1 MILFCQ
7 ESYTHFIQSETSS
20 HKVTGSIR
28 KHPLSKLY
36 PWGIFQRKTV
46 QHYFNTRSG
55 EQPFFFKQ
63 WCKESN
69 FSASY
74 YLSWTY
80 SIRTHPLS
88 VLFLY
93 LTGYTHVQHIQHDI
107 PPNKLIRIKSMKQ
120 PKPCSIDSFFLF
132 FFLINYIFCWKH
144 AVSSDVT
151 TDLLL
156 LLQLQILAVVEIKG
170 RHCPQNGMTN
180 SKNSGIT

>member
-1 MILFCQ
+1 MQHVIIFFFFFHTPLGQPDGSTKNSKYLYVCTTYQKFEEAMCMILFCQ

-132 FFLINYIFCWKH
+132 FFFN
-144 AVSSDVT
+144 
-151 TDLLL
+151 
-156 LLQLQILAVVEIKG
+156 
-170 RHCPQNGMTN
+170 
-180 SKNSGIT
+180 